1 MIDVKLPRIVGSNL
15 EVHPISLSIN
25 LDITPLSTASMRL
38 PKNENLPSRGYVEL
52 FTPIG
57 SAGVFRVR
65 SPEDAYGDDMTSAH
79 LEHAISEVGD
89 YLVRTEISEMM
100 AATTAMQTIFGHY
113 RGSMW
118 QLGSVSALG
127 SGNVA
132 VQCNYDRVLDAM
144 LSILKQKP
152 SCMMTFDFSTSPW
165 TVGFANKG
173 TSVSAEGRLSR
184 NVRSAKIITDD
195 TELCTRIYFM
205 IPSTDEEGEPTSV
218 WTSVDA
224 DTKST
229 YGIVERELQGGFDY
243 TESEA
248 RTAANEYLRQHK
260 HPRVTIEI
268 DAEEL
273 SSITGETFDKF
284 TIGKLM
290 RLALPDYNTTVTENI
305 TGLSWQDVF
314 NAPNDLIVRL
324 GDEEDTMVNFLHDVD
339 TNGGTDGGNGG
350 GGGGGRK
357 KKDDEWKEYRTRFEK
372 DDYHLALVSER
383 VDRSDN
389 ILQAAGLDI
398 NSQTGVII
406 YHDDVENGVAA
417 RLTTNANAITAEAT
431 ARVNADISTNGRL
444 DVEAGKVAMVV
455 GTNSY
460 GNYIKAAEIVVSIN
474 QSTGEGEAKIDAGH
488 VYIGNDKSTTV
499 IAGKLNASDVT
510 AEYLNAKIA
519 TIPTLTGI
527 AASFSGNVSGAG
539 GLFQQ
544 VYVGSGTSFT
554 NISDPVMEVRIDG
567 PTSNQYKLQ
576 YKLASSSSWTDA
588 GTFSRATNLTGAWSG
603 GTFTVNAS
611 PQGSTISAGLFSV
624 AAADITWDGNTA
636 TFPVY
641 ANLDGGETRYNT
653 GKTLSIDASDI
664 YTNGYNNG
672 YPSGTIT
679 IGSKITG
686 STYNVSISPTSG
698 TAKATTKDFSSI
710 YADARDGYTQGTF
723 TLASVTLQGQR
734 VTGTAYHTV
743 ETGGTVYYTAGSS
756 VTKVGNSVKPT
767 SVSGYRRGSSVSMSR
782 DTIYR
787 KGSSGSYIEIGYCY
801 YCQSSSGAST
811 LYKGGDYFSY
821 NDVGTSS
828 TLYYSGG
835 SVTPISGGGLRLSTV
850 TAYQAGSTVSD
861 TYYTKS

>member
-38 PKNENLPSRGYVEL
+38 SKDENLPSRGYVEL
-52 FTPIG
+52 FTPLG

-65 SPEDAYGDDMTSAH
+65 SPEDAYGDDMTSAN
-79 LEHAISEVGD
+79 LEHAITEVGD
-89 YLVRTEISEMM
+89 YLVCTEISEMM
-100 AATTAMQTIFGHY
+100 AATTAMQTVFGHY
-113 RGSMW
+113 RGSRW

-195 TELCTRIYFM
+195 TELCTRIYFT
-205 IPSTDEEGEPTSV
+205 IPSTDEEGEPISV
-218 WTSVDA
+218 WTSIDA

-406 YHDDVENGVAA
+406 YHDDVENGVAS
-417 RLTTNANAITAEAT
+417 RLTTNANAITAETT

-455 GTNSY
+455 GTNAY
-460 GNYIKAAEIVVSIN
+460 GNYIKAAEIAVSIN
-474 QSTGEGEAKIDAGH
+474 ESTGEGEAKIDADH
-488 VYIGNDKSTTV
+488 VYIGNSKSSTV
-499 IAGKLNASDVT
+499 IAGKCSLSDVT
-510 AEYLNAKIA
+510 ASYISSQLLNAGHITVNGMTVVGDLYVSTGQHSQNVTAAIWDLNIA
-519 TIPTLTGI
+519 Q
-527 AASFSGNVSGAG
+527 SGNTYTLQRKRMSD
-539 GLFQQ
+539 
-544 VYVGSGTSFT
+544 GSWV
-554 NISDPVMEVRIDG
+554 DV
-567 PTSNQYKLQ
+567 
-576 YKLASSSSWTDA
+576 
-588 GTFSRATNLTGAWSG
+588 GTFSRATTLSGAWSG
-603 GTFTVNAS
+603 GTLTVSAS
-611 PQGSTISAGLFSV
+611 PQGESFTADLFTGGHWGYAPGETWTTYYGNVSAKHNGGSTSYSTGESYTVNALDIFQTVTVTKQGSAESVYVPDAGGTKYYVSGGSASGTKQGSAGPKLALYNSS
-624 AAADITWDGNTA
+624 IQLYYKNSSGTYSPA
-636 TFPVY
+636 TSGAKSWY
-641 ANLDGGETRYNT
+641 YNN
-653 GKTLSIDASDI
+653 
-664 YTNGYNNG
+664 TNGTQY
-672 YPSGTIT
+672 YLA
-679 IGSKITG
+679 G
-686 STYNVSISPTSG
+686 STYAYSLRSGDGVSLS
-698 TAKATTKDFSSI
+698 TA
-710 YADARDGYTQGTF
+710 
-723 TLASVTLQGQR
+723 QR
-734 VTGTAYHTV
+734 YK
-743 ETGGTVYYTAGSS
+743 AGSS
-756 VTKVGNSVKPT
+756 
-767 SVSGYRRGSSVSMSR
+767 
-782 DTIYR
+782 
-787 KGSSGSYIEIGYCY
+787 
-801 YCQSSSGAST
+801 A
-811 LYKGGDYFSY
+811 
-821 NDVGTSS
+821 
-828 TLYYSGG
+828 
-835 SVTPISGGGLRLSTV
+835 
-850 TAYQAGSTVSD
+850 
-861 TYYTKS
+861 TYYERKS